1 MTEKIRWYVGFD
13 WATQQHRACLLD
25 PEGKRLCE
33 RDVAHDGVG
42 LAEFCSWLVDKTG
55 ARAQEIAIAIEVPR
69 GPVVEVLLE
78 RGFQVFAINPK
89 QLDRFRDRFSMSGA
103 KDDSRDALVLGH
115 SLRTDPQA
123 YRRLAIDD
131 PLVIELR
138 EWSRIYEELKQE
150 QNRLG
155 NRVRDQLWRYYP
167 QTAELGDPAANW
179 FLDLWEKV
187 PTPAKAARVSEQ
199 TVARILKNHRIRR
212 FDATEVLQ
220 ILRQKPVTVAPGTVE
235 AASAHIRTVAAR
247 LRLVNQQIK
256 EAEHR
261 LDELCAAIETA
272 AETTPGQICEQR
284 DVAILR
290 SMPGLGRITIAT
302 LLAEACEPLRQ
313 RDYHVLRVLSGQ
325 APVTRRSGKSCI
337 VLRRH
342 ACNKRLENAV
352 HHWGRVAIQ
361 HDPVSKQRYAE
372 LRRRGHGHA
381 RSLRTIGDRL
391 LYVLCTLLERQ
402 TLFNP
407 SYKTNAVS
415 SCGPDRPIP
424 LFDRG
429 HPFVPTCP
437 RGRAPRADA
446 VQDAACGTGEAGA
459 KRPGR
464 RRARR
469 YALGAGDEGR
479 PPI

>member
-1 MTEKIRWYVGFD
+1 MKDDTIRWYVGFD
-13 WATQQHRACLLD
+13 WAMEQHRACLLD
-25 PEGKRLCE
+25 AESNRVGE
-33 RDVAHDGVG
+33 RDVAHGGVG
-42 LAEFCSWLVDKTG
+42 LAELCSWLLEKTG
-55 ARAQEIAIAIEVPR
+55 AQAHEIAVAIEVPR

-103 KDDSRDALVLGH
+103 KDDSRDAEVLGH

-150 QNRLG
+150 QSRLANRM
-155 NRVRDQLWRYYP
+155 RDQLWRYYP
-167 QTAELGDPAANW
+167 QAGELGDVAANW
-179 FLDLWEKV
+179 FLDLWEQI
-187 PTPAKAARVSEQ
+187 PTPAKAAQAREQ
-199 TVARILKNHRIRR
+199 AVTRILKKHSIRR
-212 FDATEVLQ
+212 FDAKEVLRV
-220 ILRQKPVTVAPGTVE
+220 LRQPPLTVAAGTVE

-290 SMPGLGRITIAT
+290 SMPGLGRITIAA

-313 RDYHVLRVLSGQ
+313 RDYQVLRVLSGQ
-325 APVTRRSGKSCI
+325 APVTRRSGKSCM

-342 ACNKRLENAV
+342 ACNKRLQNAL
-352 HHWGRVAIQ
+352 HHWSRVATQ
-361 HDPVSKQRYAE
+361 HDPVSKQRYTE

-381 RSLRTIGDRL
+381 RSLRTVGDRL
-391 LYVLCTLLERQ
+391 LYVLCTLLGRQ
-402 TLFNP
+402 TLFDP
-407 SYKTNAVS
+407 AYKTTPLAVS
-415 SCGPDRPIP
+415 
-424 LFDRG
+424 
-429 HPFVPTCP
+429 
-437 RGRAPRADA
+437 
-446 VQDAACGTGEAGA
+446 
-459 KRPGR
+459 
-464 RRARR
+464 
-469 YALGAGDEGR
+469 
-479 PPI
+479 